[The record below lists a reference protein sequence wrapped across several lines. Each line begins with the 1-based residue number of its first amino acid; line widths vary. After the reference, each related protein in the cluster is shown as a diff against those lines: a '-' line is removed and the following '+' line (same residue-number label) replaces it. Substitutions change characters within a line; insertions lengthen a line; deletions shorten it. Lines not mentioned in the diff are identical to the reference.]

1 MSIKHWIKA
10 AWLPIPIVGL
20 VHLPR
25 YLLDW
30 WRYSKRCAEPPRLGE
45 AYPCLMDRVVA
56 TPFDPHYFHQG
67 AWLAR
72 KLVRDLPSE
81 HVDVGSSIMT
91 VAAIS
96 GFVKTT
102 FVDYRPLQVTLDKLR
117 CVAGDIKALPFEDAS
132 VLSLSCL
139 HVIEHIGLG
148 RYGDPLDPEGSVAAA
163 RELQRVVAPGG
174 HLYLSTP
181 VGRQRT
187 CFNAHRVFDP
197 GTVVSMFDRMDLVD
211 FSFVDDQ
218 GQLQQSTARQ
228 AAASSEYACGL
239 FHFEKRTG

>member
-1 MSIKHWIKA
+1 MSYKHWIKA
-10 AWLPIPIVGL
+10 ALLPIPIVGL
-20 VHLPR
+20 FHLPR

-30 WRYSKRCAEPPRLGE
+30 WRYSQRSGEPLKLGD
-45 AYPCLMDRVVA
+45 AYPCLMDRVGA

-72 KLVRDLPSE
+72 KLKGNSPAE
-81 HVDVGSSIMT
+81 HVDIGSSIMT

-102 FVDYRPLQVTLDKLR
+102 FVDYRPLQITLQNLTCR
-117 CVAGDIKALPFEDAS
+117 AGNITALPFGDAT
-132 VLSLSCL
+132 LPSLSCL

-148 RYGDPLDPEGSVAAA
+148 RYGDPLDPDGSITAA

-174 HLYLSTP
+174 SLYLSTP
-181 VGRQRT
+181 VGRERT

-197 GTVVSMFDRMDLVD
+197 GTLVAMFDRLNLVD

-218 GQLQQSTARQ
+218 GRLQENTDIQT
-228 AAASSEYACGL
+228 AASSEYACGL
-239 FHFEKRTG
+239 FHFEKRAS